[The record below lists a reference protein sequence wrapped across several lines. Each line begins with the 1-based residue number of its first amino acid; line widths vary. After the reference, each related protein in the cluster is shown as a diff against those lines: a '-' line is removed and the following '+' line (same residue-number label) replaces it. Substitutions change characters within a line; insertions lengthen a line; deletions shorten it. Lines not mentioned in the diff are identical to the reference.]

1 MKGLTNALSQSTHT
15 GSDIGDLVY
24 AVNNT
29 GANIVKNQK
38 VWLNKHNLD
47 ESESEFTQTG
57 RNYHQKFYPI
67 FDSNNNFS
75 ILDRVYRYKWI
86 YNTDDKTWTVSATS
100 DTSSTAPVSTN
111 LFLQYHNNTYY
122 GLNNHSSW
130 NSTGAYYNFKYNETD
145 KEPIQ
150 QGYWINDTY
159 KVVWVSGYTY
169 NLIKVSDASVLYTF
183 DFSSVRGYIST
194 IIYKNNKILIIT
206 DNNSGNNVYWYSFN
220 LEQDYVV
227 PDFVPTVTE
236 IAAIDNSPIR
246 TVGNSKYVCYYTG
259 IENGDY
265 LFSLDDRRDV
275 DATIRT
281 LYAYKIVDNDIISA
295 TDLQAD
301 LQALVNQPCSIFY
314 DDRVKRLYVSTNDK
328 IYLFTWKSGEFI
340 NENITINPLDYITPY
355 SDSYAFCFA
364 ISDDMTTLFLLGYHS
379 SSSGTA
385 IAFKRKTTSDD
396 WYAENFAQCSSL
408 SLTGFATGET
418 DSQGRYEVSTVLG
431 EA

>member
-1 MKGLTNALSQSTHT
+1 MYGITNSQNIIQT
-15 GSDIGDLVY
+15 GGSGGDTVY

-29 GANIVKNQK
+29 GANITEGQK

-75 ILDRVYRYKWI
+75 ILNSIYRYKWI
-86 YNTDDKTWTVSATS
+86 YNTDDKTWTVS
-100 DTSSTAPVSTN
+100 DTSITSVYSNN

-122 GLNNHSSW
+122 GLSNLGDW
-130 NSTGAYYNFKYNETD
+130 NSVGALYNFKYNETD
-145 KEPIQ
+145 KEPVN

-169 NLIKVSDASVLYTF
+169 NLINNNDSSIIYTF

-206 DNNSGNNVYWYSFN
+206 NNTTGNNVYWYSFN

-236 IAAIDNSPIR
+236 ITAIDNSPIR
-246 TVGNSKYVCYYTG
+246 TVDRSKYVCYYTG

-265 LFSLDDRRDV
+265 LFSLYNRTDV
-275 DATIRT
+275 DATIST

-295 TDLQAD
+295 TDLQTD
-301 LQALVNQPCSIFY
+301 LQALVNQPCHIFY

-328 IYLFTWKSGEFI
+328 IYLFTWKSGEFV

-379 SSSGTA
+379 LSSGTA

-408 SLTGFATGET
+408 SLTGVATGNKDE
-418 DSQGRYEVSTVLG
+418 QGRYEVSTVLG